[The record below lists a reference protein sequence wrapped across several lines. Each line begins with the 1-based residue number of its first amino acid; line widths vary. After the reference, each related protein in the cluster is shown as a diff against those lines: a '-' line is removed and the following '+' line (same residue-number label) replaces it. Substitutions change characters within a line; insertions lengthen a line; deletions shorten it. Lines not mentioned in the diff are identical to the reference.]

1 MLPMYIDPNV
11 KTAWKKSAPFA
22 ALGLVAALK
31 FRHLGVRAGA
41 LGVATGTLATL
52 GRFSWL
58 RIIGKQGTP
67 RSISV
72 SRGAD
77 PEAIQL
83 GEDGVVVPLTD
94 RFLSPLE
101 LFTLQRGGRTVVQT
115 PVAFQSS
122 DRLTVN
128 GQNVFGRLCNRS
140 LLAISARGTDDLVR
154 QLREKHDD
162 YSALIVG
169 VHAQGFDESFIG
181 GLQKE
186 GFKVWV
192 YGDRLGLIAVTA
204 ARTNPLARFFLGERG
219 YDTCSYMSA
228 QGGAGVQLAGVNE
241 IPFHTRAP
249 EQVGHL

>member
-1 MLPMYIDPNV
+1 MVPMYIDPNV
-11 KTAWKKSAPFA
+11 KTAWKKSAFFAPLGLIA
-22 ALGLVAALK
+22 ALN
-31 FRHLGVRAGA
+31 FRHLGALRAGA
-41 LGVATGTLATL
+41 LGVAAGTLATL

-58 RIIGKQGTP
+58 RVIGKQGTP

-94 RFLSPLE
+94 RFFSRWELPTLE
-101 LFTLQRGGRTVVQT
+101 RGGTVVRT
-115 PVAFQSS
+115 PVDFQSS

-128 GQNVFGRLCNRS
+128 GRSVFDRLCKRS
-140 LLAISARGTDDLVR
+140 LLAVSAVGTDDLVR

-169 VHAQGFDESFIG
+169 VRASGFNESFIG
-181 GLQKE
+181 GLRKE

-219 YDTCSYMSA
+219 YDTCSYLSA
-228 QGGAGVQLAGVNE
+228 QGGEGVQLAGVNE

-249 EQVGHL
+249 EQVGRL